1 MSIPRAGAPVR
12 DALPVAGAS
21 RGQEDNQDNQAGG
34 WRVITKACKPKWVS
48 TLQDIE
54 TPSGM
59 ISAYVARPD
68 GLVKGGLVLIHEV
81 WGLVGHTRDVAD
93 RFAREGYV
101 VVAPDLL
108 ADQGITE
115 ESTAGPGEAV
125 TGPDAEARNQA
136 QPKLRALL
144 APLQSPE
151 FGALTTER
159 VRACF
164 SFLHEDAGAAGRVG
178 IIGFCFGGTYSFSL
192 AVAEPRLMACV
203 SFYGPAHFAD
213 EELAGISAPVLAFY
227 GEDDDALIKALPA
240 LESSMTAAGVD
251 FTARVYPGAGHAFFN
266 DSNRF
271 AYRPDAAADAW
282 SLTLDFLARHIA

>member
-1 MSIPRAGAPVR
+1 MSVPGAGALVR
-12 DALPVAGAS
+12 DALTVVSAP
-21 RGQEDNQDNQAGG
+21 RGQPGG
-34 WRVITKACKPKWVS
+34 RLARHHEACKPRLMNS
-48 TLQDIE
+48 LQDIE
-54 TPSGM
+54 TPSG
-59 ISAYVARPD
+59 ILSAYMARPD
-68 GLVKGGLVLIHEV
+68 GLVRGGLVLIHEV

-101 VVAPDLL
+101 VLAPDLL

-115 ESTAGPGEAV
+115 ESTAGLGEAL

-136 QPKLRALL
+136 QPKFRALL
-144 APLQSPE
+144 APLQNPE

-159 VRACF
+159 IQACF
-164 SFLHEDAGAAGRVG
+164 SFLHEDADVAGRVG
-178 IIGFCFGGTYSFSL
+178 IIGFCFGGTYSFSF
-192 AVAEPRLMACV
+192 AVDEPRLMACV
-203 SFYGPAHFAD
+203 PFYGQAHFSD
-213 EELAGISAPVLAFY
+213 EELARISAPVLAFY
-227 GEDDDALIKALPA
+227 GEDDESLVNALPA